1 MCVTPWWVGR
11 WRSKPVDP
19 LACNTVNTLVA
30 CLKFV
35 RVLAHVL
42 AGLLTILF
50 VFPRLSQPQKQQ
62 RVQTWS
68 AHLLTCFAIK
78 LRVVG
83 QVPKSGP
90 LLLVANH
97 ISWLDITALHAALFC
112 RFVAKS
118 EVRQWPVI
126 GFLSAR
132 AGTLFISR
140 ENRRDAK
147 RVVHHMAE
155 RLALAEVLAIFPE
168 GTTSDGLHLLP
179 FHGNLMQAAIS
190 ANAPLQP
197 VAIEFISGQAG
208 QRSLAPCYI
217 GDDTLLDSVWR
228 TLCTPDLTVVLTIG
242 DAQLPLERTRRVLAH
257 DMHLAVSAL
266 LNAATSFQNKPQP

>member
-1 MCVTPWWVGR
+1 VN
-11 WRSKPVDP
+11 K
-19 LACNTVNTLVA
+19 LAA
-30 CLKFV
+30 CLKFA
-35 RVLAHVL
+35 RVLAHLL
-42 AGLLTILF
+42 AGLFTILL
-50 VFPRLSQPQKQQ
+50 VFPRLTEAQKQQ

-78 LRVVG
+78 LKVIG
-83 QVPKSGP
+83 HAPKSGP

-126 GFLSAR
+126 GFMSAR

-140 ENRRDAK
+140 ENRRDAM

-155 RLALAEVLAIFPE
+155 RLAAAEVLAVFPE

-190 ANAPLQP
+190 ANTPVQP
-197 VAIEFISGQAG
+197 VAIEFISGQTG

-217 GDDTLLDSVWR
+217 DDDTLLDSVWR
-228 TLCTPDLTVVLTIG
+228 TLCTPDLVVVLKLG
-242 DAQLPLERTRRVLAH
+242 DAQLPLERTRRELAH
-257 DMHLAVSAL
+257 DMHTAVNAL
-266 LNAATSFQNKPQP
+266 LNTPT